1 MTRAL
6 LIVLLLGSGCARPEE
21 ARSRAARV
29 VPVETAPVIRGSLAL
44 TRSLTGAIEAA
55 EDRVVSADRPG
66 RVRHV
71 AYDLGEQ
78 VAPGSVLVT
87 LDDRDSQVRL
97 RAARASLSV
106 TRARAR
112 QSARRRDL
120 ARRERER
127 IEALQAEGVSSSA
140 DLDAAATAEAEA
152 AAAAEVAEAEVA
164 RARAELGAAE
174 LERDRTVLRA
184 REGTRWV
191 VAARTVDP
199 GVLIEAGQ
207 PLLTLIALDPLQAT
221 VFVSEADHARVKP
234 GQAVTLR
241 VEALGGDRPHPGRV
255 ARVAPRFEPGSR
267 QARVELEIDNPS
279 LELKPGMFARVEIA
293 LGELQDALIVP
304 QDALTKR
311 REVQGV
317 FQVDGDEARW
327 IPVELGATSS
337 PLVQILS
344 PALEGR
350 VVTLGQ
356 NLLED
361 GTQIR
366 PLSPAAP

>member
-1 MTRAL
+1 MARAL
-6 LIVLLLGSGCARPEE
+6 LILLLVSGCARPEE
-21 ARSRAARV
+21 ARSRATRV
-29 VPVETAPVIRGSLAL
+29 VPVETAAVTRGPLAL

-55 EDRVVSADRPG
+55 EDRVVSADRAG
-66 RVRHV
+66 RVRSV
-71 AYDLGEQ
+71 SYDLGDQ

-87 LDDRDSQVRL
+87 LDNRDSQVRL

-120 ARRERER
+120 ARRDRER
-127 IEALQAEGVSSSA
+127 IEALQAEGVSSPA

-184 REGTRWV
+184 REGSRWV
-191 VAARTVDP
+191 VAARSVDP
-199 GVLIEAGQ
+199 GVLVEAGQ

-221 VFVSEADHARVKP
+221 VFVSEADHARVKR

-241 VEALGGDRPHPGRV
+241 VAALEGDLAHAGRV
-255 ARVAPRFEPGSR
+255 ARVGPRFEPGSR

-279 LELKPGMFARVEIA
+279 FVLKPGMFARAEIA
-293 LGELQDALIVP
+293 LGEIQDALIVP

-317 FQVDGDEARW
+317 FQVDGSEARW
-327 IPVELGATSS
+327 IPVEVGAVAS
-337 PLVQILS
+337 PYVQILS
-344 PALEGR
+344 PALQGR

-361 GTQIR
+361 GAQIR
-366 PLSPAAP
+366 PISPSSP